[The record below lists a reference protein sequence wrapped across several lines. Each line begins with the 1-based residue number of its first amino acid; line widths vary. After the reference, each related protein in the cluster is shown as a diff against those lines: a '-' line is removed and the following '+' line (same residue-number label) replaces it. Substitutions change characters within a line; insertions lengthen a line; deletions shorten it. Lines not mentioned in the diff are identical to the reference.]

1 MSTDN
6 LNFLDDGASISST
19 VSQLHH
25 YFKTAHSRYKLK
37 QGNLLNRVHVDPE
50 ETAQV
55 QENVQHLE
63 EVIALFGILTDSLS
77 VANRVLHSEAIA
89 QIIGSDA
96 DVYQIHLEDDAEHA
110 AERDAAQRKVAQR
123 NKE

>member
-6 LNFLDDGASISST
+6 LNFLDDGASIAST

-25 YFKTAHSRYKLK
+25 YFKTAQSRYKLK
-37 QGNLLNRVHVDPE
+37 QGHLLNRVHVDAK
-50 ETAQV
+50 ETVQV

-110 AERDAAQRKVAQR
+110 AERNAAERKIAQR